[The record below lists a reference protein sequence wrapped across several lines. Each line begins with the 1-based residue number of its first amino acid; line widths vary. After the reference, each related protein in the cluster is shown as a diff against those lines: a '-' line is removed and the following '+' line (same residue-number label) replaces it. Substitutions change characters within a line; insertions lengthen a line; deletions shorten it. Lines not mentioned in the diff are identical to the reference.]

1 MLIIFWVN
9 HKSISCVHI
18 HPHHLSS
25 IVIYH
30 YVSSPINYH
39 HVSSCI
45 VVSSCIITPLTYPL
59 RKKGHDII
67 VYHHGASSNLE
78 SPHLGLRG
86 RRVGQH
92 FNSLQEFG
100 RTPLQSPD
108 AAPVNYCQ
116 TQSEYP
122 VSAGWTMIAC
132 AHTLINFGYSMIFFA
147 YLRNI
152 KYLWM
157 RKSMCRDAWT
167 PVVYLVQ
174 GIVLPCILPAILS
187 IQDPEGILI
196 RKLQMQ
202 SLAAFQNSWSRHNL
216 LSAAHHPGDTLR
228 AALQNHD
235 SLGSVGLCEWSK

>member
-100 RTPLQSPD
+100 RTATVTRRCASKLLPD
-108 AAPVNYCQ
+108 SVRISGFSWVNY
-116 TQSEYP
+116 
-122 VSAGWTMIAC
+122 
-132 AHTLINFGYSMIFFA
+132 
-147 YLRNI
+147 
-152 KYLWM
+152 
-157 RKSMCRDAWT
+157 
-167 PVVYLVQ
+167 
-174 GIVLPCILPAILS
+174 
-187 IQDPEGILI
+187 
-196 RKLQMQ
+196 
-202 SLAAFQNSWSRHNL
+202 
-216 LSAAHHPGDTLR
+216 
-228 AALQNHD
+228 D
-235 SLGSVGLCEWSK
+235 SLRTYVD